1 MSMSIYIVS
10 SSLNIEPARE
20 FAESMVARGYVIERE
35 WWKDVDMA
43 RTRGWDTDAAV
54 SDAFAR
60 RCGQQNL
67 AAVSRSRAVVFLDS
81 EHKSFGA
88 GFEIGYALAL
98 GKPVFVLGEA
108 HGRIWERMDEWVH
121 VDGVDELDCCLRDDG
136 IDVITKK
143 RFAEMSP
150 RARGYTVYMHGARP
164 DQPHVPDESNP
175 YPRATWEHLEWG
187 DGQRAA
193 VQEVQD

>member
-10 SSLNIEPARE
+10 SSLNILAARE
-20 FAESMVARGYVIERE
+20 FAESMVARGYSIEHA
-35 WWKDVDMA
+35 WWEQF
-43 RTRGWDTDAAV
+43 DAAA
-54 SDAFAR
+54 SKGWKTGFDFPDHFAK
-60 RCGQQNL
+60 RCACADL
-67 AAVSRSRAVVFLDS
+67 SAVSRSRVIVFLDS
-81 EHKSFGA
+81 DYPTFGA
-88 GFEIGYALAL
+88 PLEIGYALAL

-187 DGQRAA
+187 DGQRTAI
-193 VQEVQD
+193 QEVQD